1 MNEWMKFHFVSVLS
15 ILSFFSPSP
24 VMKFYLERRGRK
36 KLKNKIIIITITI
49 LHEIVFVITIF
60 IIAN

>member
-24 VMKFYLERRGRK
+24 VMKFYREKRGRK

>member
-1 MNEWMKFHFVSVLS
+1 MNEISFRFCPFNPFLLFPLPRDE
-15 ILSFFSPSP
+15 ILSRT
-24 VMKFYLERRGRK
+24 KREK